1 MRQDRPKFSAEE
13 RYIPSTKTTR
23 VLHFGMLGL
32 QLVGG
37 TMSEALKQKIGLKD
51 EEKDQKGK
59 SGIAKY
65 ALNEK
70 NADRL

>member
-1 MRQDRPKFSAEE
+1 MAEA
-13 RYIPSTKTTR
+13 
-23 VLHFGMLGL
+23 V
-32 QLVGG
+32 
-37 TMSEALKQKIGLKD
+37 KQKIGFTQEND
-51 EEKDQKGK
+51 SQKGK